1 MSPDEI
7 SNHPMR
13 TTRIHSLIASL
24 AIAAGGTVVAQ
35 QVPGFMPPSEP
46 CFPPAAKQAS
56 GASDVARYVS
66 LADKSAVQVPCHRL
80 RDDKGRTIELTGVVH
95 VADRSYFE
103 ALDQHLKTFDAV
115 LFELVGD
122 AADVEAARKK
132 QPSPRGASPMSK
144 VYTFMAHEVLG
155 MVTQGEVIDY
165 SNPKFI
171 HADLSEA
178 EINELLKPHNM
189 TIDELLTGRM
199 KGSQMDLNQMEAMLP
214 MMKSMMPKGDPHSI
228 KRMIAP
234 TMTQMEGGCPGMDC
248 GEGSLFQEIVLVKRN
263 ARALEVLERELAAG
277 KKNISIFYGSA
288 HMPDFKKH
296 LLEEGWHED
305 GIEWRDA
312 WTIPVLAPAAD
323 NPDTAQEATKAPD
336 AEADALL
343 ESALGIFSKAKA
355 YQFTAKTCASIS
367 GFGNKQ
373 EMVATAELKVMQPNF
388 LFVRAKDA
396 MGKSGV
402 LYCDGTTVT
411 LMSDGSG
418 RYRQMP
424 APATLSGFASL
435 PGLDEVGLGPSNDV
449 LRFLDSGAP
458 AIGGFSGTPGASKQD
473 PALLDGALHDRV
485 KISFMDMHATFW
497 IKKDAAFP
505 LSRIDIDPGKALQ
518 GGPGGPGSGGP
529 GQMPDSM
536 AAMLKMEAYQS
547 FSSTAV
553 VDHYPIETFRFVP
566 PAGTT
571 AE

>member
-13 TTRIHSLIASL
+13 TTRIHSIIASL
-24 AIAAGGTVVAQ
+24 AICSGGILAAQ
-35 QVPGFMPPSEP
+35 QTTPPSEP
-46 CFPPAAKQAS
+46 CFPPTAKAAP
-56 GASDVARYVS
+56 GSDVARYIR
-66 LADKSAVQVPCHRL
+66 LADKSAVQVPCQRL
-80 RDDKGRTIELTGVVH
+80 KDKQGRTIELTGVVH

-103 ALDQHLKTFDAV
+103 ALDKHLKGFDAV

-122 AADVEAARKK
+122 ETDVEAARKK
-132 QPSPRGASPMSK
+132 QPSPHGVSPMSK
-144 VYTFMAHEVLG
+144 IYTFMAHEVLG

-165 SNPKFI
+165 NNPKFI

-189 TIDELLTGRM
+189 SIDELLSGPM
-199 KGSQMDLNQMEAMLP
+199 KGTQMDLDQMESMLP
-214 MMKSMMPKGDPHSI
+214 MMKSMMPKGDPHAI

-234 TMTQMEGGCPGMDC
+234 AMTDMEGGCGRADC
-248 GEGSLFQEIVLVKRN
+248 GEGSLFHEIVVVKRN
-263 ARALEVLERELAAG
+263 ARALEVLDRELAAG
-277 KKNISIFYGSA
+277 KKKVSIFYGSA
-288 HMPDFKKH
+288 HMPDFKKR
-296 LLEEGWHED
+296 LLEQGWQED
-305 GIEWRDA
+305 GVEWRDA
-312 WTIPVLAPAAD
+312 WTIPVLAPAAAVP
-323 NPDTAQEATKAPD
+323 NPAKEASASPD
-336 AEADALL
+336 AEAEALL
-343 ESALGIFSKAKA
+343 ENALGIFSKAKA

-367 GFGNKQ
+367 GFGNQQ
-373 EMVATAELKVMQPNF
+373 EMVATAEVKVMQPNF

-396 MGKSGV
+396 QGKGGV
-402 LYCDGTTVT
+402 LYSDGSTVT

-418 RYRQMP
+418 RYHQMP

-449 LRFLDSGAP
+449 LRFLDSGA
-458 AIGGFSGTPGASKQD
+458 AAVGGFSGMPDASRQE
-473 PALLDGALHDRV
+473 AAELDGALHERV
-485 KISFMDMHATFW
+485 KITFMDMHATFW

-505 LSRIDIDPGKALQ
+505 LTRIDIDPGNSLQ
-518 GGPGGPGSGGP
+518 GGPGGPG
-529 GQMPDSM
+529 QIPDSM